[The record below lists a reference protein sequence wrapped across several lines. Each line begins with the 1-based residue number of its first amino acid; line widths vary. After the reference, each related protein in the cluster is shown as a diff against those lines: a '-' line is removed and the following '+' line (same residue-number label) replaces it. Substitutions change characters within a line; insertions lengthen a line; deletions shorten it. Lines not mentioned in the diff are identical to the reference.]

1 MGGQTSIREGLITF
15 LISSFLIISL
25 FAYSFFNI
33 VSENRKLKEEL
44 ASFTTKEEMRT
55 SESLEEEISNIYILL
70 EGQSSHIRTI
80 MNMAIRN
87 NHYET
92 PHSAEHHGVS
102 CPECLAIY
110 QEVVKTTPELPGS
123 NGLRFN
129 EFYREPV
136 KEAIKNAN

>member
-44 ASFTTKEEMRT
+44 ASFTTKEGMRT

-80 MNMAIRN
+80 MNVAIRN

-102 CPECLAIY
+102 CPACLAIY
-110 QEVVKTTPELPGS
+110 QEGVKTTPNLPGY
-123 NGLRFN
+123 NGEHFN
-129 EFYREPV
+129 KFYRLPV

>member
-33 VSENRKLKEEL
+33 VSENRELKKEL
-44 ASFTTKEEMRT
+44 ASLTVKEEMRT
-55 SESLEEEISNIYILL
+55 SESLEEEINSIYILL

-92 PHSAEHHGVS
+92 PHSSEQEGLS
-102 CPECLAIY
+102 CPECLEIY
-110 QEVVKTTPELPGS
+110 QEVVRTTPKLPGY
-123 NGLRFN
+123 NGEHFN
-129 EFYREPV
+129 KFYRLPV

>member
-33 VSENRKLKEEL
+33 VSENRELKEDL
-44 ASFTTKEEMRT
+44 ASFSTKEEMTT
-55 SESLEEEISNIYILL
+55 SESLEEEISNIYRLL

-102 CPECLAIY
+102 CPECLEIY
-110 QEVVKTTPELPGS
+110 QEVVETTPKLPGY
-123 NGLRFN
+123 NGEHFN
-129 EFYREPV
+129 KFYRLPV

>member
-1 MGGQTSIREGLITF
+1 MGGQTSVREGLITF
-15 LISSFLIISL
+15 IISSFLIISL

-44 ASFTTKEEMRT
+44 ASFAVKEEMRT
-55 SESLEEEISNIYILL
+55 SESLEEEISNIYI
-70 EGQSSHIRTI
+70 

-92 PHSAEHHGVS
+92 PHSSEQEGLS
-102 CPECLAIY
+102 CPECLVIY
-110 QEVVKTTPELPGS
+110 QEVVRTTPELPGS

>member
-44 ASFTTKEEMRT
+44 ASFAAKEEMRT

-92 PHSAEHHGVS
+92 PHSSEQEGLS
-102 CPECLAIY
+102 CPECLEIY